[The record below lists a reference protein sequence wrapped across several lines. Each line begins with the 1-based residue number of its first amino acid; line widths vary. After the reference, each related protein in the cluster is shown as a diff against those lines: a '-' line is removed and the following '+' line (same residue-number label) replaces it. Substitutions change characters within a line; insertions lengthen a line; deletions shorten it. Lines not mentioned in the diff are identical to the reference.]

1 VVSES
6 NKRFLLGFSIIV
18 LEPLIFLGL
27 GQYFT
32 SYLEPCCGSL
42 SVNIA
47 SNLSE
52 VANVSA
58 FVYARDR
65 VNASRV
71 RFYNDSV
78 TFDVVENH
86 SQIYL
91 KTISD
96 CSGIELYVK
105 DWRPREYV
113 CFRVEGIYVS
123 SDFSLNLTSIYL
135 GINPSTAPEQISYD
149 IIFSVFAKSNLGV
162 LPVASQRMF
171 NYEES
176 PNMTYKRVKVL
187 WFFDVFFLLTF
198 LASLYLPL
206 YILFPAFRSKFPFVT
221 LGLVIIAVFIY
232 AFFGSGWEI
241 ISALSKTKSQNIIY
255 PISFLL
261 HDYDNHLIGNLF
273 FLIPLSLL
281 MEGWLK
287 LRSEMKTF
295 VIWYV
300 VPLLMTLFSPGIGLS
315 LSIES
320 MTWALWAR
328 IILFQQVK
336 TKVDKLFTLLSALP
350 SFGFVE
356 WTYRYVFTNL
366 SGYDKM
372 LAENHVYY
380 GLATLILIFVACLVW
395 NVRRR
400 NHKKVSN
407 LQRD

>member
-1 VVSES
+1 VVGEL

-27 GQYFT
+27 GQYCT

-42 SVNIA
+42 SINIA
-47 SNLSE
+47 SNMNE
-52 VANVSA
+52 VANFSA
-58 FVYARDR
+58 FVYARDS
-65 VNASRV
+65 VNISRV
-71 RFYNDSV
+71 CFHNDSV
-78 TFDVVENH
+78 TFDVIENH

-105 DWRPREYV
+105 DWRPQERI

-123 SDFSLNLTSIYL
+123 PDFPLNLTSIRL
-135 GINPSTAPEQISYD
+135 VINPSTVPENISYD
-149 IIFSVFAKSNLGV
+149 MIFSVFAKTRLGV
-162 LPVASQRMF
+162 LPVASQRTF
-171 NYEES
+171 NYES
-176 PNMTYKRVKVL
+176 QNITYRRAKVL
-187 WFFDVFFLLTF
+187 WLFDVFFLLIF

-206 YILFPAFRSKFPFVT
+206 YILFPTFRSKFPYVT

-241 ISALSKTKSQNIIY
+241 ISAFSKSRSQIIIY

-261 HDYDNHLIGNLF
+261 HGYDNHLIGNLF
-273 FLIPLSLL
+273 YFIPLSLL

-287 LRSEMKTF
+287 LRSETKTF

-350 SFGFVE
+350 SFVFVE

-400 NHKKVSN
+400 GHKKVSN
-407 LQRD
+407 F